1 MIGSGTADMAKNF
14 IEQFALDI
22 QVYTDPSRDVFKQ
35 AGMKHKLGLGFG
47 TISKGFRAS
56 RAGFRQGKVQGD
68 PKQQGGVL
76 VIGKEGELLYAHIDN
91 VAGEVLD
98 FASVLEALGVAPEA
112 AERSG

>member
-1 MIGSGTADMAKNF
+1 MAKDF
-14 IEQFALDI
+14 IEQFELDI
-22 QVYTDPSRDVFKQ
+22 QVYTDPSRDVFKH

-76 VIGKEGELLYAHIDN
+76 VVGTEGQLLYAHIDN
-91 VAGEVLD
+91 AAGEVLD
-98 FASVLEALGVAPEA
+98 FAPVLEALDSAPKA
-112 AERSG
+112 